1 MPYKTVLHRGR
12 KYNIYKTH
20 PSSKKKY
27 KVKVGQKWVRFGA
40 KGYRMFPSTKRG
52 DSYCA
57 RSFGIKGVNDI
68 NSPNFWARKLWKC
81 KGKKSM
87 R

>member
-1 MPYKTVLHRGR
+1 MTEPSKGKKFVKLVLNKKTGR
-12 KYNIYKTH
+12 KN
-20 PSSKKKY
+20 
-27 KVKVGQKWVRFGA
+27 KVSYGA
-40 KGYRMFPSTKRG
+40 KGYSISPGTSKG

-57 RSFGIKGVNDI
+57 RSFGIKGNWKNDP
-68 NSPNFWARKLWKC
+68 NSPNSLSRKKWKC